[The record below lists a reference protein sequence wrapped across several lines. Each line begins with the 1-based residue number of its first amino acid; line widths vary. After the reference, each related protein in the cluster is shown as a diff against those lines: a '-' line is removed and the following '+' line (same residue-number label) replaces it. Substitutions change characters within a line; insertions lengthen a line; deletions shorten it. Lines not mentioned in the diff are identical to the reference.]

1 MVRDQEIHE
10 KLIERSRQ
18 EPYARL
24 LGIHV
29 KKLGNGYSLVEMRFT
44 PEVENIFGM
53 AHGGAIYSLLDEA
66 FQTACNAHG
75 TLAVA
80 LNVSVV
86 YINSPEPGVLLR
98 AEAKEVGLT
107 RKTATYAI
115 TVTDENEKIIAT
127 CQALAYR
134 KGEPLPFL

>member
-1 MVRDQEIHE
+1 MDDRKIQQ
-10 KLIERSRQ
+10 KLIERTRQ

-24 LGIHV
+24 LGIDV
-29 KKLGNGYSLVEMRFT
+29 KKIEKGYALVEMRFT
-44 PEVENIFGM
+44 PDMQNIFGM

-86 YINSPEPGVLLR
+86 YINSPDPGARLR
-98 AEAKEVGLT
+98 AEAREVGVT
-107 RKTATYAI
+107 RKTATYII
-115 TVTDENEKIIAT
+115 TVTDQNEKVIAT

-134 KGEPLPFL
+134 KGDPLPFL

>member
-1 MVRDQEIHE
+1 MNDQEIQQ
-10 KLIERSRQ
+10 KLIERTRQ

-24 LGIHV
+24 LGIEV
-29 KKLGNGYSLVEMRFT
+29 KKIGKGYSLVEMHFT
-44 PEVENIFGM
+44 PDIQNIFGM

-86 YINSPEPGVLLR
+86 YINSPDPGARLR
-98 AEAKEVGLT
+98 AEAREVSVT
-107 RKTATYAI
+107 RKTATYTI
-115 TVTDENEKIIAT
+115 TVTDENERVIAI

-134 KGEPLPFL
+134 KGDPLPFL